1 MVKTKGAS
9 VHASSHSWIGPGGA
23 TMRSIAFIAFVCV
36 LCASSTSALA
46 PHPWRRTGVRPERL
60 RAQIR
65 RGELDHPSRI
75 GPSPAFP
82 APPAR
87 WIEQALDHHDT
98 SGMDARTWRQRYF
111 LNDRWFK
118 NRDDLE
124 TNADDATDP
133 PLAFLCVGGEGPA
146 LTPDVVT
153 TGGVHCALMCQM
165 AKDRGAL
172 IVALEHRFYGASQP
186 TGDLSLQSLRFLSST
201 QALAD
206 AAALITS
213 LNAQY
218 GGAHGG
224 GGGAMRWV
232 SFGGSYP
239 GMVASWLRLKF
250 PHLVHAAVA
259 SSAPVQA
266 QLEMR
271 GYDEVVGDA
280 LAEADVGGSP
290 ACVDNVIKA
299 FAHVSDLL
307 ATPAG
312 RSRLVASFHVCAVE
326 TEIPN
331 VGPLQALASRAEFVS
346 ALTEV
351 FPAQSNDPAC
361 GTPGCDIR
369 AACDVMT
376 GADGGADGGVGGG
389 ASTELERLA
398 RLSKMAFGGECV
410 DVDHDS
416 NVKHLASAELPVGW
430 EDGAGDFERSWFWQT
445 CTEFG
450 FYQTCVDGS
459 RCPFIVVPNAQT
471 LDFNTEVCAKVFG
484 NMSVAGVVDG
494 AATRSNVRYG
504 GWHPGSTRVLFP
516 SGGVDPWR
524 LVDLYFRMGN

>member
-1 MVKTKGAS
+1 
-9 VHASSHSWIGPGGA
+9 
-23 TMRSIAFIAFVCV
+23 MRSIAFIAFVCV

-65 RGELDHPSRI
+65 RGELDRPSRI

-87 WIEQALDHHDT
+87 WIEQPLDHHDT

-213 LNAQY
+213 INAQY
-218 GGAHGG
+218 
-224 GGGAMRWV
+224 GGAMRWV

-290 ACVDNVIKA
+290 ACVDNVVKA
-299 FAHVSDLL
+299 FARVSDLL

-312 RSRLVASFHVCAVE
+312 RSRLAASFHVCAIE
-326 TEIPN
+326 SEIPN
-331 VGPLQALASRAEFVS
+331 VGPLQALANRAEFVS

-376 GADGGADGGVGGG
+376 GADGGADGG
-389 ASTELERLA
+389 AAA
-398 RLSKMAFGGECV
+398 RAAARPRSWSVWLGCRRWRSA
-410 DVDHDS
+410 
-416 NVKHLASAELPVGW
+416 ASAW
-430 EDGAGDFERSWFWQT
+430 TWTTIQT
-445 CTEFG
+445 
-450 FYQTCVDGS
+450 
-459 RCPFIVVPNAQT
+459 
-471 LDFNTEVCAKVFG
+471 
-484 NMSVAGVVDG
+484 
-494 AATRSNVRYG
+494 
-504 GWHPGSTRVLFP
+504 
-516 SGGVDPWR
+516 
-524 LVDLYFRMGN
+524 